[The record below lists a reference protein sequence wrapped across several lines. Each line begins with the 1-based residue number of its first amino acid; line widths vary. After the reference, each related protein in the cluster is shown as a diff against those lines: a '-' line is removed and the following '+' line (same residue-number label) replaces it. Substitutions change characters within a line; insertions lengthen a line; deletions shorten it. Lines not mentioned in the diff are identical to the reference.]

1 MQLSLKIWP
10 FLLMKLPV
18 ILGVSFLCS
27 CETDIEK
34 INSITAQGEYPEI
47 TAKKMEIIFSDS
59 GRVKMQ
65 LFAESIRQFAKAERP
80 YIDFPEG
87 IEVKFYDDSLQLES
101 EITANQAVYYTD
113 ERIWEARGNVIA
125 VNLKKGETL
134 NTEELIWDENSKLI
148 YSNSFSRIE
157 TADGTFYG
165 QNGFE
170 SNQQFSRWKLKGSR
184 GTVNFKESDNAAEN
198 P

>member
-1 MQLSLKIWP
+1 MQIVTKILYSL
-10 FLLMKLPV
+10 FTKLPV
-18 ILGVSFLCS
+18 ILGVSLLCS

-59 GRVKMQ
+59 GKVQMQ
-65 LFAESIRQFAKAERP
+65 MFAESIRQFAKAERP
-80 YIDFPEG
+80 YIEFPDG
-87 IEVKFYDDSLQLES
+87 IEVKFFDDSLHLES
-101 EITANQAVYYTD
+101 EIKANQAVYYTE

-125 VNLKKGETL
+125 VNLQKGETL
-134 NTEELIWDENSKLI
+134 NTEELFWDENKKLI

-157 TADGTFYG
+157 TTDGTFYG

-184 GTVNFKESDNAAEN
+184 GTVNFKDSDSGSQN